1 MSKRKKSVK
10 PLSWVP
16 SEEQQY
22 ICDCIKQG
30 HNVVVDACAGS
41 GKSTTILS
49 VACEIPTKKILQITY
64 NASLRKEFKEK
75 VTEYGI
81 KNIDVH
87 TYHSLAV
94 QYFAPDAYTDSGIRR
109 ILNNIDQETDKTSP
123 GAKHPLK
130 LVVEGFQPSD
140 ITDTP
145 LNIINRTP
153 KGHPVQC
160 SRATLPENQLYQA
173 PIKDGRPDSNVHRCK
188 TLPKYDLIVLDE
200 AQDMSLLYYRF
211 VLYFMRICANSF
223 FVPKDK
229 VTCRVSSEEACSP
242 LPKPLK
248 KWKCQLLIL
257 GDYMQGLYEFKGAD
271 IRFLTMAPEIWSSC
285 PYLKKPQFDLCNLH
299 TSYRITKP
307 MASFVNHVMIGN
319 ERLQACRE
327 GVPVTYLRNSRANL
341 ERIVV
346 YHILKILEE
355 GDLPEDIFVL
365 SASVKGI
372 NSNVRKMENALVERG
387 IPCHIPMLEHDK
399 LDERVMRGKVVFSTF
414 HTVKG
419 RQRKYVIVVGFDQS
433 YFTYF
438 AKNFPIESCPNTL
451 YVGCT
456 RATHRM
462 FLLENNDHST
472 DQPLRFLK
480 MDHHQLRDQEYVDF
494 KGLPQTLFY
503 EKEPIAESLTKSNI
517 HYVTPT
523 ELIKF
528 IPEHVLETITPW
540 VDEIFVT
547 VTEAGDAI
555 EMPNVVH
562 CTKTGLYEDVADLNG
577 IALPCLFWDDVTKD
591 PTSTLYTLIGTMLN
605 DMKPQEHYFLKQ
617 KYREIDPHA
626 RTPSDYLYLANLY
639 LAVQEKLYFKMT
651 QISRDEYCW
660 LTDDMVS
667 ACIQRLKTT
676 VTDVIAHEHVLIHP
690 KMEEEHAPIDAILR
704 PFFGEKTRYRFSAR
718 LDLISETHVW
728 EIKCTQQLSMD
739 HRLQVIIY
747 AWLWRLVPGCDQ
759 EKKVRIMNIKGGEVL
774 EIQATTEELTRVVVE
789 LLRGKYVASVSL
801 SDTEFLDQIYA
812 SRRKPEG

>member
-1 MSKRKKSVK
+1 
-10 PLSWVP
+10 
-16 SEEQQY
+16 
-22 ICDCIKQG
+22 
-30 HNVVVDACAGS
+30 
-41 GKSTTILS
+41 
-49 VACEIPTKKILQITY
+49 
-64 NASLRKEFKEK
+64 
-75 VTEYGI
+75 
-81 KNIDVH
+81 
-87 TYHSLAV
+87 
-94 QYFAPDAYTDSGIRR
+94 
-109 ILNNIDQETDKTSP
+109 
-123 GAKHPLK
+123 
-130 LVVEGFQPSD
+130 
-140 ITDTP
+140 
-145 LNIINRTP
+145 
-153 KGHPVQC
+153 
-160 SRATLPENQLYQA
+160 
-173 PIKDGRPDSNVHRCK
+173 
-188 TLPKYDLIVLDE
+188 
-200 AQDMSLLYYRF
+200 
-211 VLYFMRICANSF
+211 MRICA
-223 FVPKDK
+223 
-229 VTCRVSSEEACSP
+229 
-242 LPKPLK
+242 KPPEKK

-271 IRFLTMAPEIWSSC
+271 IRFLTMATEIWSSC

-438 AKNFPIESCPNTL
+438 AKNLPIETCPNTL

-503 EKEPIAESLTKSNI
+503 EKEPIVESKSNI

-528 IPEHVLETITPW
+528 IPEHVLEMITPW
-540 VDEIFVT
+540 VDKIFVT
-547 VTEAGDAI
+547 VDENSLRDVDRRSEEFRRDAVNVVEASTEVCDRKVI

-577 IALPCLFWDDVTKD
+577 IALPCLFWDQTQSDTA
-591 PTSTLYTLIGTMLN
+591 STLYTLIGTMLN
-605 DMKPQEHYFLKQ
+605 DMKPQEHHFLKQ
-617 KYREIDPHA
+617 KYREIDPNA

-651 QISRDEYCW
+651 QISRDEYSW

-667 ACIQRLKTT
+667 ACMHRLQNA
-676 VTDVIAHEHVLIHP
+676 VTDAIAHEHVLIHP
-690 KMEEEHAPIDAILR
+690 KMEEEHAPIDIILR

-718 LDLISETHVW
+718 LDLISKTHVW

-759 EKKVRIMNIKGGEVL
+759 EKKVRIMNIKGGEIL
-774 EIQATTEELTRVVVE
+774 EIQATTEELTRIVVE
-789 LLRGKYVASVSL
+789 LLRGKYMAPICL
-801 SDTEFLDQIYA
+801 SDTEFLNQVYGCNNMIT
-812 SRRKPEG
+812 R

>member
-1 MSKRKKSVK
+1 MK

-16 SEEQQY
+16 SEEQQH

-75 VTEYGI
+75 VAEYGI

-94 QYFAPDAYTDSGIRR
+94 QYFAQDAYTDSGIRR
-109 ILNNIDQETDKTSP
+109 ILHESDDSDKTDKT
-123 GAKHPLK
+123 
-130 LVVEGFQPSD
+130 V
-140 ITDTP
+140 
-145 LNIINRTP
+145 
-153 KGHPVQC
+153 
-160 SRATLPENQLYQA
+160 
-173 PIKDGRPDSNVHRCK
+173 
-188 TLPKYDLIVLDE
+188 PKYDLIVLDE

-211 VLYFMRICANSF
+211 VSYFMGICANSF
-223 FVPKDK
+223 GDK

-242 LPKPLK
+242 LPKTPEKK

-438 AKNFPIESCPNTL
+438 AKNLPIESCPNTL

-528 IPEHVLETITPW
+528 IPEHVLEMIAPW

-547 VTEAGDAI
+547 VTEPRDAI

-577 IALPCLFWDDVTKD
+577 IALPCLFWDQTQSDTA
-591 PTSTLYTLIGTMLN
+591 STLYTLIGTMLN

-651 QISRDEYCW
+651 QISRDEYSW

-667 ACIQRLKTT
+667 ACIQRLKTMI
-676 VTDVIAHEHVLIHP
+676 TDVIAHEHVLIHP

-718 LDLISETHVW
+718 LDLISKTHVW

-774 EIQATTEELTRVVVE
+774 EIQATTEELTRIVVE

-801 SDTEFLDQIYA
+801 SDAEFLNQI
-812 SRRKPEG
+812 RP

>member
-1 MSKRKKSVK
+1 MSKKKKTVK
-10 PLSWVP
+10 SLSWIP
-16 SEEQQY
+16 SEEQQH

-49 VACEIPTKKILQITY
+49 VACEIPTKKILQMTY

-94 QYFAPDAYTDSGIRR
+94 QYFSPDAYTDSGIRR
-109 ILNNIDQETDKTSP
+109 ILHGIEKEDQNTEKT
-123 GAKHPLK
+123 
-130 LVVEGFQPSD
+130 V
-140 ITDTP
+140 
-145 LNIINRTP
+145 
-153 KGHPVQC
+153 
-160 SRATLPENQLYQA
+160 
-173 PIKDGRPDSNVHRCK
+173 
-188 TLPKYDLIVLDE
+188 PKYDIIVLDE

-211 VLYFMRICANSF
+211 VLYFMTICA
-223 FVPKDK
+223 K
-229 VTCRVSSEEACSP
+229 T
-242 LPKPLK
+242 LK
-248 KWKCQLLIL
+248 KWRCQLLIL

-285 PYLKKPQFDLCNLH
+285 PYLKKPKFDLCKLH

-307 MASFVNHVMIGN
+307 MAAFVNHVMIGN
-319 ERLQACRE
+319 ERLRACRE

-365 SASVKGI
+365 SASVKGV
-372 NSNVRKMENALVERG
+372 NSNIRKMENALVERG

-399 LDERVMRGKVVFSTF
+399 LDERVMHGKVVFSTF

-419 RQRKYVIVVGFDQS
+419 RQRKYVIIVGFDQS

-438 AKNFPIESCPNTL
+438 AKNLPINSCPNTL

-480 MDHHQLRDQEYVDF
+480 MDHYQLRDQEYVDF

-503 EKEPIAESLTKSNI
+503 EKEPIVESKSNI

-528 IPEHVLETITPW
+528 IPEHVLEMITPW
-540 VDEIFVT
+540 VDDIFVT
-547 VTEAGDAI
+547 VSDVCDVI
-555 EMPNVVH
+555 EMPNVIH
-562 CTKTGLYEDVADLNG
+562 CTKTGLYEDIADLNG
-577 IALPCLFWDDVTKD
+577 IALPCLFWDQTQRD

-605 DMKPQEHYFLKQ
+605 DMKPQEHSFLKK
-617 KYREIDPHA
+617 KYQEIDPSA

-651 QISRDEYCW
+651 QISRDEYSW
-660 LTDDMVS
+660 LTDEMVS
-667 ACIQRLKTT
+667 ACIQRLKTAIP
-676 VTDVIAHEHVLIHP
+676 DVIAHEHVFIHP

-704 PFFGEKTRYRFSAR
+704 PFFGEKIRYRFSAR
-718 LDLISETHVW
+718 LDLISKTHIW

-759 EKKVRIMNIKGGEVL
+759 EKPVRIMNIKGGESM
-774 EIQATTEELTRVVVE
+774 EIRATTEELTRIVVE
-789 LLRGKYVASVSL
+789 LLRGKYMAPVCL
-801 SDTEFLDQIYA
+801 SDTEFLNQIYGCTNA
-812 SRRKPEG
+812 ITC